1 MKKLYTGKYI
11 RILHSYTIVIK
22 LTNLFKQRLTPL
34 LAVPKIKHFC
44 SYQERSHYEVK
55 EKLYALGLNKVEVET
70 LISQLIE
77 EDYLNEQ
84 RFAEHFVGGK
94 FRQKHWGKI
103 KIKYELNQK
112 RVSEYNIKKALAL
125 IPINDYKNTLLKLAT
140 TKWNSLKKEQ
150 YMNREVKTTN
160 YLLQK
165 GYEHNFI
172 KEAIQQ
178 LKEK

>member
-1 MKKLYTGKYI
+1 
-11 RILHSYTIVIK
+11 
-22 LTNLFKQRLTPL
+22 LFKQRLTPL

-55 EKLYALGLNKVEVET
+55 EKL
-70 LISQLIE
+70 ISQLIE

-84 RFAEHFVGGK
+84 RFAEQFTGGK
-94 FRQKHWGKI
+94 FRQKQWGKI
-103 KIKYELNQK
+103 KIVYELKQK
-112 RVSEYNIKKALAL
+112 KVSEYNIKKALAL
-125 IPINDYKNTLLKLAT
+125 IPIDDYKKTLLKLAT
-140 TKWNSLKKEQ
+140 TKWNNLKNEQ
-150 YMNREVKTTN
+150 YINREVKTTH

-165 GYEHNFI
+165 GYEHSFI